1 MDISTRI
8 AELEAL
14 KTNGQISQQEFDVLI
29 SIAREQGVESLG
41 KKLDS
46 SQTNSLEIPTSET
59 ASLFSTSSLK
69 KGLIVIAAIVLL
81 IFALRT
87 TRQGDPLESEAYKQL
102 LQQKEKLLA
111 VKTDLESKLEQIDD
125 WTADI
130 IRRNLRVKALN
141 DLGITE

>member
-8 AELEAL
+8 AELEAF

-46 SQTNSLEIPTSET
+46 SQTNTSEIQT
-59 ASLFSTSSLK
+59 SKTDASTSVSSLK

-87 TRQGDPLESEAYKQL
+87 TRQGDPSESEAYKKL
-102 LQQKEKLLA
+102 LQQKEELLA
-111 VKTDLESKLEQIDD
+111 VKTDLESKLEQIDN
-125 WTADI
+125 WTDDL